1 MTKAKARQNSG
12 CSSFSAQGTLNRKRQ
27 FLSIVLMTV
36 RIAYL
41 TMSRNVLLTW
51 LFTSVMKW
59 KPKTQ
64 TATQAAAYKG
74 KGKAK
79 PQSAQAIAAAKQAAT
94 RASEERKARLSSL
107 TEELE
112 ARNERLAL
120 LQRTFREM
128 QVQRA
133 VMGKG
138 SKNVVGTKTQG
149 LSREDARL
157 NQDDLDELELK
168 RALNQ
173 KVKLPEP
180 GIGLATGARVWKWK
194 AERRR

>member
-1 MTKAKARQNSG
+1 
-12 CSSFSAQGTLNRKRQ
+12 
-27 FLSIVLMTV
+27 
-36 RIAYL
+36 
-41 TMSRNVLLTW
+41 
-51 LFTSVMKW
+51 MKW
-59 KPKTQ
+59 KPKAQ
-64 TATQAAAYKG
+64 TATKATAYKG

-79 PQSAQAIAAAKQAAT
+79 QQSAQAIAAAEQAAT

-138 SKNVVGTKTQG
+138 SKNVVGTKTKG